1 MQYIAGAGGF
11 LAGAA
16 GGIAGSAFAT
26 PIQSIGNS
34 MYFGDPM
41 ITGKQYFASVAIGGL
56 IGGVIN
62 GSVALWN
69 GRSFWDG
76 TLTTLPESPVYVPS
90 SIQNNKS
97 EIQLLKDEKPLTT
110 QISEEYTYTVETT
123 TRETPFSIEGQSIRL
138 SVPRPEITGY
148 NNSIANKTDLFH
160 EFPYQ
165 FDKIIVQEGVFSY
178 TSESNYWYIAP
189 GTINSSNGWYSIGM
203 YPNGVIFHRCF
214 STYYPIAH

>member
-1 MQYIAGAGGF
+1 
-11 LAGAA
+11 
-16 GGIAGSAFAT
+16 
-26 PIQSIGNS
+26 

-56 IGGVIN
+56 VGGVIN

-97 EIQLLKDEKPLTT
+97 EIQLLKDEKPLST

-123 TRETPFSIEGQSIRL
+123 TRETPFSIEGQNIRL
-138 SVPRPEITGY
+138 SVPRPEIKGY
-148 NNSIANKTDLFH
+148 HPSLAYKTDLYHNFPTLLDDFIIQSGEFH
-160 EFPYQ
+160 
-165 FDKIIVQEGVFSY
+165 IIRNGG
-178 TSESNYWYIAP
+178 YWYSAS
-189 GTINSSNGWYSIGM
+189 GTISKVVNGHPVNVEGFYTIGINQ
-203 YPNGVIFHRCF
+203 NGIIYHRCF
-214 STYYPIAH
+214 YNNNPVVH